1 MIETSNDKLSATQVA
16 LGYKGLL
23 RVERAWHSFKH
34 SIDIQPVF
42 LRKDERIAAHVTL
55 CMITYLLERWAE
67 IRSGNSFRQIRQQL
81 RTLHATELIQGD
93 QRLWKPNRL
102 NPAQQAL
109 LKKLDIAPPKPVLHA
124 RRLPRLPA
132 DIM

>member
-1 MIETSNDKLSATQVA
+1 
-16 LGYKGLL
+16 
-23 RVERAWHSFKH
+23 
-34 SIDIQPVF
+34 
-42 LRKDERIAAHVTL
+42 
-55 CMITYLLERWAE
+55 MITYLLERWAE
-67 IRSGNSFRQIRQQL
+67 IRSDTSFRHIRHQL